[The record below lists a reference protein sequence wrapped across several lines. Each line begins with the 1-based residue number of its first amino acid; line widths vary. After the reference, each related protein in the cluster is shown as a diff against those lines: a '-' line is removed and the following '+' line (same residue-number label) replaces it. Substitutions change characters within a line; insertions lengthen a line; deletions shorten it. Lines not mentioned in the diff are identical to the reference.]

1 MMAIT
6 VDQAIDVVRETLAL
20 MLMLSMPI
28 LAAALVIGLIV
39 SLLQAVTQIQEQ
51 TLSFV
56 PKIVG
61 MGVAAILVLPWI
73 ISQIMDFAA
82 RMFGGQ
88 VG

>member
-1 MMAIT
+1 MAMS
-6 VDQAIDVVRETLAL
+6 VEQAIDVVRETLTL

-28 LAAALVIGLIV
+28 LAAALIIGLIV
-39 SLLQAVTQIQEQ
+39 SLLQAVTQVQEQ

-73 ISQIMDFAA
+73 VTQIMDFAT
-82 RMFGGQ
+82 RMFGGAN
-88 VG
+88 G